1 MVETATNRH
10 FVVMGVAGSGKSTV
24 GEMLADRL
32 GYPLIEGDA
41 YHPEDNIAK
50 MSAGIPLDDADRRP
64 WLEPL
69 GRLMRD
75 SDGPVVITC
84 SALKR
89 RYRDILR
96 EVSGAEVVFVYL
108 HGEPELLA
116 ERMNSRTGHFM
127 PPSLLE
133 SQLAS
138 LEVPGEGEN
147 TIRTDIGPAPALIVD
162 DIVSKLKDR
171 IRP

>member
-1 MVETATNRH
+1 MAETATNRH
-10 FVVMGVAGSGKSTV
+10 FVVMGVAGSGKSTI

-41 YHPEDNIAK
+41 YHPEENIAK

-64 WLEPL
+64 WLETL

-138 LEVPGEGEN
+138 LEVPGEDEN
-147 TIRTDIGPAPALIVD
+147 TIRTDIGPSPALIVD
-162 DIVSKLKDR
+162 DIVSKLEDGAGS
-171 IRP
+171 